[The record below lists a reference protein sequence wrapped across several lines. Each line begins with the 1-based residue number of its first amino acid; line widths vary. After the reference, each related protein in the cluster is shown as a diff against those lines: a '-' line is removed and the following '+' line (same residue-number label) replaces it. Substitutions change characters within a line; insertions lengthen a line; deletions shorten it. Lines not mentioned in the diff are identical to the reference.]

1 MAQLLQV
8 RIKVGIAILVLT
20 VFSNA
25 TFAQESAI
33 ESLEKEYK
41 QQYGIEKLE
50 SLNRLTRYFRKE
62 SPRKSIKYG
71 KLAVELGEVIF
82 TESNTLIS
90 EEKRHLLALAHLQ
103 LGQVMF
109 DRERFFEAKNHL
121 EASLA
126 LSQEM
131 ANEVY
136 KTKARASL
144 DSLYAVVDSSEI
156 KQGLLSKTFS
166 QIRFAKN
173 FNKTANNLGVQ
184 KEMKLAVHHENRG
197 NFIKAIEHYEQVI
210 NLLQNQGDSENIGE
224 IQLKI
229 AQIYDSLNQHT
240 TAQKFLGEAIAN
252 QEKELAGSNSDVLS
266 GNTELLDSLSINT
279 ASKAEID
286 KVLRDEQAQMKN
298 LAERYARENDFES
311 SMAYYRMY
319 QELTVKIKK
328 DSLDEVAT
336 RQQKEN
342 EIALLKQQ
350 KKIADMNVQSAE
362 REKERQ
368 VAIRNASI
376 GVGIVLIL
384 GALGVFYLY
393 LTKRK
398 QHKRLQVTHRD
409 LNKAKTKLVSAEKRI
424 VKLLTQQVSED
435 IALELL
441 ENTNDVPGKHFVCL
455 MFLDIRDFTPLAE
468 KMTPEELIDYQ
479 NNVFGFMMDAIQSHN
494 GNINQLMGD
503 GLMATFGAPKSHGN
517 DCQNAYKA
525 AQEILFELK
534 ERNEAGVIKRTK
546 IGIGLHAGYVVTG
559 NVGNEKRKQYS
570 VTGNPV
576 IIASRVEQLNKEHQS
591 QLIITE
597 EVYQKLENP
606 PSKPEAFLEA
616 KLKGRSKP
624 VKILKV
630 V

>member
-1 MAQLLQV
+1 MTQLLQV
-8 RIKVGIAILVLT
+8 RIKVGIAMLLLA
-20 VFSNA
+20 VFSNVS
-25 TFAQESAI
+25 FAQQNDIAT
-33 ESLEKEYK
+33 LEKAYK
-41 QQYGIEKLE
+41 QQYGIEKLQ
-50 SLNRLTRYFRKE
+50 SLNQLTRYFRKE
-62 SPRKSIKYG
+62 NPRKSIKYG
-71 KLAVELGEVIF
+71 KLAVELGEAIF

-90 EEKRHLLALAHLQ
+90 EEEQQLLAVAHLQ
-103 LGQVMF
+103 LGQVML
-109 DRERFFEAKNHL
+109 DRERFFEAKNHF
-121 EASLA
+121 ESCLA
-126 LSQEM
+126 VSQEI
-131 ANEVY
+131 ASETY
-136 KTKARASL
+136 ETKARASL
-144 DSLYAVVDSSEI
+144 DSLYAVADSSEI
-156 KQGLLSKTFS
+156 KQGLLSKTFG

-184 KEMKLAVHHENRG
+184 KEMKLAIHHENRG

-210 NLLQNQGDSENIGE
+210 NLLQNQGSSEDIGE

-229 AQIYDSLNQHT
+229 AQIYDSLNQHS

-252 QEKELAGSNSDVLS
+252 RERELVNKN
-266 GNTELLDSLSINT
+266 GNVQTDNTDLLDSLATNNAT
-279 ASKAEID
+279 KVEID

-298 LAERYARENDFES
+298 LAERYARENDYES
-311 SMAYYRMY
+311 SIAYYRMY
-319 QELTVKIKK
+319 QELTVKIRK
-328 DSLDEVAT
+328 DSLDEVAA

-368 VAIRNASI
+368 VEIRNASI
-376 GVGIVLIL
+376 GIGVVLTL
-384 GALGVFYLY
+384 GALGLFYLY

-398 QHKRLQVTHRD
+398 QHKRLEVTHRD

-441 ENTNDVPGKHFVCL
+441 QNTNDVPGKHFVCL

-479 NNVFGFMMDAIQSHN
+479 NNVFGFMMDTIQSHN

-534 ERNEAGVIKRTK
+534 EHNDAGVIKKTK

>member
-1 MAQLLQV
+1 MATLPIS
-8 RIKVGIAILVLT
+8 RIKTQIAVILMVTFWNLG
-20 VFSNA
+20 
-25 TFAQESAI
+25 FAQENSI

-41 QQYGIEKLE
+41 QQYGIE
-50 SLNRLTRYFRKE
+50 RLTTLNQLTKYFRKE
-62 SPRKSIKYG
+62 NPRKSIKYG
-71 KLAVELGEVIF
+71 KLAVELGETIF
-82 TESNTLIS
+82 TDSNTLIA
-90 EEKRHLLALAHLQ
+90 EEDKHLLALAHLQ

-109 DRERFFEAKNHL
+109 DKERFFDAKNHL
-121 EASLA
+121 EACMV
-126 LSQEM
+126 LSQEIKQV
-131 ANEVY
+131 EY
-136 KTKARASL
+136 ESEARATL
-144 DSLYAVVDSSEI
+144 DSIFAVVDSSDI
-156 KQGLLSKTFS
+156 KQGLLSKTIG

-173 FNKTANNLGVQ
+173 FNKTANNLGAQ
-184 KEMKLAVHHENRG
+184 KEIKLAVHQENRG
-197 NFIKAIEHYEQVI
+197 NFLKAIEHYEQAI
-210 NLLQNQGDSENIGE
+210 NLFKNQGDAENIGE

-229 AQIYDSLNQHT
+229 AQMYDSLNQHT
-240 TAQKFLGEAIAN
+240 EAQKFLGEAIAN
-252 QEKELAGSNSDVLS
+252 QEKSVGF
-266 GNTELLDSLSINT
+266 GKMNTDNPAILDSLSENII
-279 ASKAEID
+279 SKAEINA
-286 KVLRDEQAQMKN
+286 VLRDEQKQLKN
-298 LAERYARENDFES
+298 LAEQYARENDYES
-311 SMAYYRMY
+311 SIAYYRMY
-319 QELTVKIKK
+319 QELTVKIRK
-328 DSLDEVAT
+328 DSLDEVAA

-384 GALGVFYLY
+384 GALGLFYLY

-398 QHKRLQVTHRD
+398 QHKRLEVTHRD
-409 LNKAKTKLVSAEKRI
+409 LNKAKTKLVTAEKRI

-441 ENTNDVPGKHFVCL
+441 QNTNDVPGKHFVCL

-517 DCQNAYKA
+517 DCQNAFKA

-534 ERNEAGVIKRTK
+534 ERNEAGLIRKTK

-606 PSKPEAFLEA
+606 PLNPEPFLEA
-616 KLKGRSKP
+616 RLKGRTKP

>member
-25 TFAQESAI
+25 TFAQEGAI

-131 ANEVY
+131 ANEAY

-266 GNTELLDSLSINT
+266 GNAELLDSLSINN

-328 DSLDEVAT
+328 DSLDEVAA

-525 AQEILFELK
+525 AKEILFELK

>member
-1 MAQLLQV
+1 MLL
-8 RIKVGIAILVLT
+8 LT
-20 VFSNA
+20 VFSNV
-25 TFAQESAI
+25 TFAQQNDIAT
-33 ESLEKEYK
+33 LEKAYK
-41 QQYGIEKLE
+41 QQYGIEKLQ
-50 SLNRLTRYFRKE
+50 SLNQLTHYFRKDN
-62 SPRKSIKYG
+62 PRKSIKYG
-71 KLAVELGEVIF
+71 KLAVELGEAIF

-90 EEKRHLLALAHLQ
+90 EEEQQLLAMAHLQ
-103 LGQVMF
+103 LGQVML

-121 EASLA
+121 EACLA
-126 LSQEM
+126 VSQEI
-131 ANEVY
+131 ANEPY
-136 KTKARASL
+136 QTKARVSL
-144 DSLYAVVDSSEI
+144 DSLYAVADSSEI
-156 KQGLLSKTFS
+156 KQGLLSKTLG

-210 NLLQNQGDSENIGE
+210 NLLQNQGSSEDIGE

-229 AQIYDSLNQHT
+229 AQIYDSLNQHS

-252 QEKELAGSNSDVLS
+252 RERELVNKNGNVQT
-266 GNTELLDSLSINT
+266 GNTDLLDSLATNNAT
-279 ASKAEID
+279 KVEID

-298 LAERYARENDFES
+298 LAERYARENDYES
-311 SMAYYRMY
+311 SIAYYRMY
-319 QELTVKIKK
+319 QELTVKIRK
-328 DSLDEVAT
+328 DSLDEVAA

-368 VAIRNASI
+368 VEIRNASI
-376 GVGIVLIL
+376 GIGVVLTL
-384 GALGVFYLY
+384 GALGLFYLY

-398 QHKRLQVTHRD
+398 QHKRLEVTHRD

-441 ENTNDVPGKHFVCL
+441 QNTNDVPGKHFVCL

-479 NNVFGFMMDAIQSHN
+479 NNVFGFMMDTIQSHN

-534 ERNEAGVIKRTK
+534 ERNDAGVIKKTK